1 MDVTQTPLSSFIGGE
16 SQHCISNEFNWIFQH
31 CKSDN
36 KEQIWRDVECPDWPG
51 TRSCWFLHGTCLQIQ
66 TSRFIT
72 VQYYYLYMAV
82 TVCYDGLFRPNFAQL
97 MDAKCEEE
105 RGHAKMVAD
114 FQVGRM
120 GDVKLIPHAAIGKA
134 TTCHIDSV
142 TCIVVTCY
150 VARIRCFGHFE
161 HSRRLGTD
169 HRGRDKFDSR
179 TSGNCQ
185 IRRKRRRT
193 WRCRPQRWR
202 HPDRP
207 RQRHRSPHRR
217 LHPIRIPPGTTK
229 GTVSWAVLGNLKI
242 SLKIFRSSTL
252 NFTLVDPENS
262 TASTIMIDYKHWSW
276 LMSNM

>member
-134 TTCHIDSV
+134 TTCHL
-142 TCIVVTCY
+142 
-150 VARIRCFGHFE
+150 E
-161 HSRRLGTD
+161 SR
-169 HRGRDKFDSR
+169 
-179 TSGNCQ
+179 
-185 IRRKRRRT
+185 
-193 WRCRPQRWR
+193 W
-202 HPDRP
+202 P
-207 RQRHRSPHRR
+207 RFSYMHCSYMLRSPD
-217 LHPIRIPPGTTK
+217 K
-229 GTVSWAVLGNLKI
+229 M
-242 SLKIFRSSTL
+242 FRTFRAFEAPWNGSSR
-252 NFTLVDPENS
+252 S
-262 TASTIMIDYKHWSW
+262 R
-276 LMSNM
+276 